1 MCYGPLKQSLAARGS
16 EIAMR
21 AIRTVLLIVS
31 FLWGITVFAQ
41 TPANA
46 VDDARLT
53 ATKDVMDQL
62 AGDQIPSV
70 CDRFTPDLKDSLTED
85 KMQFVWNRLLG
96 LSGAFQ
102 KQLSQTTRTIHGL
115 TVYVSKSQ
123 FEESKVELRLTFNSD
138 NQITRIWIAP
148 VSDLSPETM
157 ESTAKQMIEEMRQ
170 KQFEQLTAR
179 FDTELKVSMTPER
192 LEMSWSHVI
201 SHLGQFKSVKLASKD
216 DELDFVDVT
225 CAFETG
231 EIIVRVGFDPS
242 GKIGGLWMLPVES
255 APADNPKFRPAR
267 SIPALHPRSTIAC

>member
-1 MCYGPLKQSLAARGS
+1 MAYSSLVLRGGICYGPLEQSFAADGS

-21 AIRTVLLIVS
+21 AMRTVLLILS
-31 FLWGITVFAQ
+31 LLWGITVFSQA
-41 TPANA
+41 PANS
-46 VDDARLT
+46 VDDARL
-53 ATKDVMDQL
+53 AAVKNVMDQL
-62 AGDQIPSV
+62 AGGQIAAV
-70 CDRFTPDLKDSLTED
+70 CDRFTPDLKESLTED

-96 LSGAFQ
+96 LSGGFQ
-102 KQLSQTTRTIHGL
+102 KQLSQATRTIHGL
-115 TVYVSKSQ
+115 TVYVAKSQ
-123 FEESKVELRLTFNSD
+123 FEESKVELRLTFSDD

-157 ESTAKQMIEEMRQ
+157 ESTAKQMVDEMRQ

-201 SHLGQFKSVKLASKD
+201 SHLGQFKSVELASKD

-242 GKIGGLWMLPVES
+242 GKIGGLWMLPVETT
-255 APADNPKFRPAR
+255 PADNPK
-267 SIPALHPRSTIAC
+267 I

>member
-1 MCYGPLKQSLAARGS
+1 
-16 EIAMR
+16 MR
-21 AIRTVLLIVS
+21 AMRTVLLISS
-31 FLWGITVFAQ
+31 FLWGLTVVAQ
-41 TPANA
+41 APANE
-46 VDDARLT
+46 VNDGRLT

-62 AGDQIPSV
+62 AGGQFAAV

-115 TVYVSKSQ
+115 TVYISKSQ
-123 FEESKVELRLTFNSD
+123 FEESKVELRLTFNSG

-157 ESTAKQMIEEMRQ
+157 ESTAKQMVDEMRQ
-170 KQFEQLTAR
+170 KQFEQLTGR
-179 FDTELKVSMTPER
+179 FDTELKASMTSER
-192 LEMSWSHVI
+192 LEMSWAHVI
-201 SHLGQFKSVKLASKD
+201 SHLGQFKSVKLAAKD

-242 GKIGGLWMLPVES
+242 GQVGGLWMLPVET
-255 APADNPKFRPAR
+255 APADSPK
-267 SIPALHPRSTIAC
+267 I